1 MKRGCKIC
9 LILGALLSIFTVINL
24 RISFMNTEESQF
36 TQRGGWGYGPYQD
49 VSNGKVK
56 GVNTDLHVYLV
67 EEHHAGM

>member
-1 MKRGCKIC
+1 
-9 LILGALLSIFTVINL
+9 
-24 RISFMNTEESQF
+24 MNTEESQF
-36 TQRGGWGYGPYQD
+36 TQRGRWVYGPYQD